1 MGSNLGEL
9 LIREKIISP
18 EQLKTAAEYEKKNK
32 VPIGSALVALG
43 YITEEDMAQA
53 LSRQLGYPYIDLS
66 QFEVYPD
73 VIELVPVDIAKK
85 HMIMPIH
92 RIRSFLT
99 MAMVD
104 PTDLDVI
111 ENVRFR
117 TNLSIQPVIASESGI
132 TEAINKYY
140 GSSDSLRVKEI
151 IDEIEQADNGA
162 VNVIEEEEEE
172 YDIEELVHST
182 EEAPVITLVNT
193 IFMDAIKKG
202 ASDVHFEPYERSF
215 RVRYRIDGV
224 LHEMMDLALKFKN
237 PVISRVK
244 ILSNM
249 DIAEKRLPQDGRI
262 KMRVKWGE
270 NSRKEVDMRISC
282 VPAIFGEKIV
292 SRILDRENLQLDMTK
307 LGFEKKSL
315 SVFNEAIHR
324 PFGIILVTG
333 PTGSGKTNTLY
344 SAISSLNNQEKN
356 IMTAEDPVEFYMPG
370 VNQVNIKEEIGL
382 NFASSLRAFLRQDPD
397 IMLIG
402 EMRDYETVDIAV
414 KAALTGHLVFSTVHT
429 NDAAGT
435 ISRLINMNVEPFLI
449 SDSLVLVV
457 AQRLVRR
464 LCKKCS
470 EEHKITPEALV
481 DIGFSPQEADK
492 VKALKAKGCAACSET
507 GYKGRIALFEAMQI
521 TNEIKDLILAKSQ
534 PKDIKAVAMKNGMI
548 TLRQSGLHKI
558 KDQVTSIEEVL
569 RETVRDTEAI
579 RDKETEEVKSAS
591 NDSGSA

>member
-9 LIREKIISP
+9 LIREKIINQD
-18 EQLKTAAEYEKKNK
+18 QLKTAADYEKKNK
-32 VPIGSALVALG
+32 VSIGSALVTLG
-43 YITEEDMAQA
+43 HISEEEMAQA

-73 VIELVPVDIAKK
+73 VIDLIPVDIAKK

-117 TNLSIQPVIASESGI
+117 TSLSIQPVIASESGI
-132 TEAINKYY
+132 NDAITKYY
-140 GSSDSLRVKEI
+140 GSSDSVRVKEI
-151 IDEIEQADNGA
+151 LDEFEHGDSG
-162 VNVIEEEEEE
+162 VVDVLEDEGDE
-172 YDIEELVHST
+172 YNMEELVHST

-193 IFMDAIKKG
+193 IFMDAIRKG

-224 LHEMMDLALKFKN
+224 LHQMMDLAMKFKN
-237 PVISRVK
+237 PVLSRVK
-244 ILSNM
+244 ILSAM

-270 NSRKEVDMRISC
+270 NNRKEVDMRVS
-282 VPAIFGEKIV
+282 AIPTMFGEKIV
-292 SRILDRENLQLDMTK
+292 SRILDREMLKLDLTK
-307 LGFEKKSL
+307 LGFERESL
-315 SVFNEAIHR
+315 DVFEAAIAR
-324 PFGIILVTG
+324 PWGIILVTG

-344 SAISSLNNQEKN
+344 SAISTINALEKN

-370 VNQVNIKEEIGL
+370 INQVNIKEEIGL
-382 NFASSLRAFLRQDPD
+382 NFAASLRSFLRQDPD
-397 IMLIG
+397 IMLVG
-402 EMRDYETVDIAV
+402 EMRDYETVDIAI

-435 ISRLINMNVEPFLI
+435 IVRLVNMDIEPFLI
-449 SDSLVLVV
+449 SDSLAIIV

-464 LCKKCS
+464 LCQKCR
-470 EEHKITPEALV
+470 EEQNLAPEALI
-481 DIGFSPQEADK
+481 DIGFSPEEAKK
-492 VKALKAKGCAACSET
+492 VSVFKTKGCTACNDT
-507 GYKGRIALFEAMQI
+507 GFKGRTGLFEVM
-521 TNEIKDLILAKSQ
+521 EINDAIRDIILKKGQ
-534 PKDIKAVAMKNGMI
+534 PREIKAVAVENGMV
-548 TLRQSGLHKI
+548 TLRQSGLIKI
-558 KDQVTSIEEVL
+558 KEGVTSVEEVL
-569 RETVRDTEAI
+569 RETVKDGER
-579 RDKETEEVKSAS
+579 KK
-591 NDSGSA
+591 